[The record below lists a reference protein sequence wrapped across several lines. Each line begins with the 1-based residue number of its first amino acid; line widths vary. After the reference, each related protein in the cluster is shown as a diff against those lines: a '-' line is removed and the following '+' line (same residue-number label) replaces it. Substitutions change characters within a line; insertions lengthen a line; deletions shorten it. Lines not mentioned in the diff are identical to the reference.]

1 MIMARESS
9 VLTLRLTAV
18 IALQYLFSVTL
29 GEEGC
34 IRDYHR
40 LESELVNNDLN
51 LDSLTR
57 SFFPPNTPS
66 VPVVEVFYTIS
77 NSSDPNQHPLILEI
91 QGVLNETE
99 LAVLA
104 KYRYRWS
111 ETPIYLFMDP
121 SILKKLALYTIRIR
135 SNPARLVITNPLCD
149 NYTIN
154 GIPLPQYHLNQMTS
168 LVCLARYI
176 QDSCVFRSLSLL
188 ALK

>member
-1 MIMARESS
+1 MA
-9 VLTLRLTAV
+9 
-18 IALQYLFSVTL
+18 
-29 GEEGC
+29 C

-121 SILKKLALYTIRIR
+121 TILEKLALYTIRIR
-135 SNPARLVITNPLCD
+135 SSPARLVITKPPLQKLH
-149 NYTIN
+149 N
-154 GIPLPQYHLNQMTS
+154 QYNS
-168 LVCLARYI
+168 
-176 QDSCVFRSLSLL
+176 SS
-188 ALK
+188 